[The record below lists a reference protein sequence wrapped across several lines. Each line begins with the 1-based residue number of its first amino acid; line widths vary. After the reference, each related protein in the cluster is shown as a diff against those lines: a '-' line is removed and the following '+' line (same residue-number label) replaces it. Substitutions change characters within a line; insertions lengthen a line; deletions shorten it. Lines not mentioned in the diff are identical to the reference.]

1 MALIPIYMT
10 CIPAPVPL
18 FSNTSP
24 TIGFKKMFFS
34 KALLVACSAIAAI
47 AAPTDAVKRDAVK
60 RDTDALSKRATGSS
74 TGTSGGFYYSYWTD
88 G

>member
-1 MALIPIYMT
+1 
-10 CIPAPVPL
+10 
-18 FSNTSP
+18 
-24 TIGFKKMFFS
+24 MFFS

-47 AAPTDAVKRDAVK
+47 AAPTDAVKRESS
-60 RDTDALSKRATGSS
+60 ALSKRATGSS

>member
-1 MALIPIYMT
+1 
-10 CIPAPVPL
+10 
-18 FSNTSP
+18 
-24 TIGFKKMFFS
+24 MFFS

-47 AAPTDAVKRDAVK
+47 AAPTDVVKRES
-60 RDTDALSKRATGSS
+60 ALSKRATGSS